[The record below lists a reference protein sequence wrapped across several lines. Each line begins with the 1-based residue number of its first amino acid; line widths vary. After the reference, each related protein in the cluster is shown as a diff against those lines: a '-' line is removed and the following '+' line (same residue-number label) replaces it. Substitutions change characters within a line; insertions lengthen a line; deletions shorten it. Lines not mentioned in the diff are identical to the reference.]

1 VRETVPPGRMKAKM
15 MGTWEMA
22 AADKLCGSAIVWPA
36 AKECRLFLGKW
47 EVRPKDIL
55 SLSSLGILHYK
66 F

>member
-1 VRETVPPGRMKAKM
+1 

-22 AADKLCGSAIVWPA
+22 AADGLCGSAIVWPA
-36 AKECRLFLGKW
+36 AKECSLFLGKW

-55 SLSSLGILHYK
+55 SLSSLGVLRYK

>member
-1 VRETVPPGRMKAKM
+1 M
-15 MGTWEMA
+15 

-55 SLSSLGILHYK
+55 SLAVWDSCVTSFEPVK
-66 F
+66 A